1 MRVINIIVHDSE
13 TGIISIDSFAVVE
26 EQLSQDV
33 VDEAEELY
41 RTKAGELEFGDD
53 GGDAEDDYF
62 AEFAEKVDDSLDD
75 GYITIKGITLS
86 FVWSYIENL

>member
-1 MRVINIIVHDSE
+1 MRVVNVIVHDSE

-41 RTKAGELEFGDD
+41 RTKAIGLKF
-53 GGDAEDDYF
+53 GGDEESEECDDF
-62 AEFAEKVDDSLDD
+62 IENEVNESLDD
-75 GYITIKGITLS
+75 GYMTINGVTVS
-86 FVWSYIENL
+86 CVWSYIENL